1 MKREVAL
8 RGGLEKARERKEG
21 VMAERRRHR
30 EDEAVV
36 GMEELSGWIVGGG
49 GGGRR
54 GEEAVESDEKRV
66 RCFGLPRRRGEEAH
80 LARRRRRRSGRRGGD
95 GNGSKGTQGSG
106 GTAQDSSL
114 TDVQAHTSVT
124 KAAPVARILE
134 VGDGATVWGPHGSE
148 MRCRTQLSERE
159 REKQIGAARTFH
171 LSLLTERQ
179 RVRLV
184 WRATSV
190 NVVKM

>member
-1 MKREVAL
+1 MKREVTL
-8 RGGLEKARERKEG
+8 RGGLEKAREREEG

-36 GMEELSGWIVGGG
+36 GMEELRGWIVGG

-54 GEEAVESDEKRV
+54 GEEAVERDEKRV

-80 LARRRRRRSGRRGGD
+80 LARRRRRSGRRGGD

-134 VGDGATVWGPHGSE
+134 VGDGAAVWGPHGSE
-148 MRCRTQLSERE
+148 MRCRTQLSERC
-159 REKQIGAARTFH
+159 RTQLSEIFH
-171 LSLLTERQ
+171 LSLLTE
-179 RVRLV
+179 
-184 WRATSV
+184 
-190 NVVKM
+190 

>member
-8 RGGLEKARERKEG
+8 WGGLEKARERKEG

-49 GGGRR
+49 GGRR
-54 GEEAVESDEKRV
+54 GEEAVERDEKRV

-134 VGDGATVWGPHGSE
+134 VGDGAAVWGPHGSE
-148 MRCRTQLSERE
+148 MRCRTQLSERCRTQLSE
-159 REKQIGAARTFH
+159 TFH
-171 LSLLTERQ
+171 VSLLTE
-179 RVRLV
+179 
-184 WRATSV
+184 
-190 NVVKM
+190 

>member
-8 RGGLEKARERKEG
+8 WGGLEKAREREEG
-21 VMAERRRHR
+21 VMAERRRQR
-30 EDEAVV
+30 EDAAAVR
-36 GMEELSGWIVGGG
+36 MEELHGWIVGGG

-80 LARRRRRRSGRRGGD
+80 LARRRSGRRGGD

-124 KAAPVARILE
+124 KAAPVARISIAPTLN
-134 VGDGATVWGPHGSE
+134 
-148 MRCRTQLSERE
+148 
-159 REKQIGAARTFH
+159 KF
-171 LSLLTERQ
+171 
-179 RVRLV
+179 
-184 WRATSV
+184 
-190 NVVKM
+190 